1 MVGFGRVGCKSGTGG
16 VVCTLGTGGMGSTLG
31 TGGVGSTLG
40 TGGMVLAKD
49 GGEMTA
55 GMMVVDGGMAA
66 GMMLV
71 VGVVAWAGNFKDRLK
86 ISAIV
91 AIAFFSSFPICSD
104 NAGDG
109 AGGDFS
115 SAMMS
120 SAHCRRWSSV
130 FNSGIGIF
138 WGMKVTV
145 SQSRVA
151 RVRGK

>member
-1 MVGFGRVGCKSGTGG
+1 
-16 VVCTLGTGGMGSTLG
+16 MGSTLG
-31 TGGVGSTLG
+31 TAGVGSTLG
-40 TGGMVLAKD
+40 TGGMVLVIK
-49 GGEMTA
+49 GGDMTA
-55 GMMVVDGGMAA
+55 GMMVVDVGMRA

-71 VGVVAWAGNFKDRLK
+71 VGVVAWAGNFKVRLK
-86 ISAIV
+86 ISAIA

-104 NAGDG
+104 NTGDG
-109 AGGDFS
+109 EGGDCS

-130 FNSGIGIF
+130 FISGIGRF